1 MKNSVAFLFL
11 VILLLSCSKK
21 TTITDSS
28 QKIFDIR
35 IDVDK
40 ISDSYNISPDVD
52 IVPLETNEN
61 CLIGGVFKIIYTNQT
76 YYILDKLSNQILLFD
91 NKGKFVS
98 KLNRSGPGPQ
108 EYVRIDEFTVVGQD
122 IWISDNASKRII
134 CYNKE
139 NSVVESI
146 SMKDFWV
153 YGMEYNPPYI
163 YMVNN
168 WIPSGAKN
176 HQICIYN
183 AINKKKYYS
192 KPFNS
197 LNTDILHRGIKQQMA
212 YAKES
217 SLFIISY
224 NDTIFKM
231 EGEKI
236 IPMYKYTF
244 SKRFD
249 NRQMKLNEKED
260 PDNIKGIISLYQTS
274 KSIII
279 LYPDKKQSR
288 FAIYN
293 KADKQ
298 CQVYSNIR
306 DVSLGNM
313 SIFPDYMDE
322 ETMISI
328 KEPSSLIYLNN
339 EEHLLEKIDPK
350 NPKREQ
356 LSSIIS
362 NLKEESNPI
371 IFHYKFKKDSKL

>member
-1 MKNSVAFLFL
+1 MKNIITFLSL

-21 TTITDSS
+21 TNAPEHS

-61 CLIGGVFKIIYTNQT
+61 CLIGGVFKIIYANQT

-134 CYNKE
+134 CYNKG

-153 YGMEYNPPYI
+153 YGMAYNAPYI
-163 YMVNN
+163 HMVNN
-168 WIPSGAKN
+168 WIPSGTKN
-176 HQICIYN
+176 HQVCIYN
-183 AINKKKYYS
+183 VNDKKKYHS
-192 KPFNS
+192 KPFNP
-197 LNTDILHRGIKQQMA
+197 LDTDILHRGIKQQIA
-212 YAKES
+212 YAKNS

-224 NDTIFKM
+224 NDTIFRM

-236 IPMYKYTF
+236 TPVYTYAF
-244 SKRFD
+244 SKRF
-249 NRQMKLNEKED
+249 NNGQMKLNEKES
-260 PDNIKGIISLYQTS
+260 PDNIKGIIGLYQTS
-274 KSIII
+274 KSVII

-293 KADKQ
+293 KVDKQ

-322 ETMISI
+322 EAIISI
-328 KEPSSLIYLNN
+328 KEPSSLMYLND
-339 EEHLLEKIDPK
+339 EEHFLEKIDSN
-350 NPKREQ
+350 NPKKEQ

-371 IFHYKFKKDSKL
+371 ILHYKLKKDSRL